1 MPYTVKLK
9 NQAGI
14 EVNYSDIENVTI
26 PLASGSGNATF
37 MARYGV
43 TKYASSNLT
52 YDGGEYTANGVDYMC
67 RMSTGSTGKYVPDS
81 IKVKIGGTEAV
92 AGLAYVYTKLTNLE
106 AIVKVNGSYI
116 TGAIEIEAMAVTPKA

>member
-1 MPYTVKLK
+1 MAYTVKLK

-43 TKYASSNLT
+43 TKYASANIT
-52 YDGGEYTANGVDYMC
+52 YDGGEYAANGVDYMC
-67 RMSTGSTGKYVPDS
+67 RISTGSTGKHVPDS
-81 IKVKIGGTEAV
+81 IIVKIGGTEAT
-92 AGLAYVYTKLTNLE
+92 ANLAYVYTKLTNIE
-106 AIVKVNGSYI
+106 SVVRINGSYI
-116 TGAIEIEAMAVTPKA
+116 TGEIEIEAYAKTA